1 MYMTCA
7 LSSDPKPHILQSI
20 ASVTPHV
27 RNINMTAVQRGA
39 LRFCRQIA
47 LSTKPEASFERDS
60 PTFFEQSAL
69 QAAASLEVWSINRRS
84 SWASS
89 MIASFVE
96 ACCHFTTLREIDTHV
111 CFVLQKHMRVAFMLR
126 FPFLSSLAALR
137 VVRKSL

>member
-1 MYMTCA
+1 
-7 LSSDPKPHILQSI
+7 
-20 ASVTPHV
+20 
-27 RNINMTAVQRGA
+27 MTAVQRGA

-47 LSTKPEASFERDS
+47 LSTKPEASFERDT

-96 ACCHFTTLREIDTHV
+96 ACCHFTTLREIDNPCLLCASKTHAYS
-111 CFVLQKHMRVAFMLR
+111 FHVAL
-126 FPFLSSLAALR
+126 FLPLKSCRLTCCEEVALIPSIQAGYPALVILINLMKLNS
-137 VVRKSL
+137 VVSPDL